1 MRKCPYC
8 NNEAELVD
16 VILAQAVV
24 KFYELDVKSVRELEK
39 YLFWRSDDSVIVSPV
54 GQLYKGLACS
64 ECDGFVK
71 VRKFGVVKSNEEYN
85 RFLSVTTNL
94 TSNWVAKNLDK
105 ITKDIYFGNPLIKSY
120 LSQLNYRWNEKLVKK
135 STLTNC
141 NQFLVKER
149 R

>member
-1 MRKCPYC
+1 VRKKCPYC

-16 VILAQAVV
+16 VILTQAVV
-24 KFYELDVKSVRELEK
+24 KFYELDVKSARELEK
-39 YLFWRSDDSVIVSPV
+39 YLFWRSDDSVIISPV

-94 TSNWVAKNLDK
+94 TSNWVVKNLDK
-105 ITKDIYFGNPLIKSY
+105 ITKDIYFGNPTYKKLPESVK
-120 LSQLNYRWNEKLVKK
+120 LSLERKVSKK
-135 STLTNC
+135 VDLDE
-141 NQFLVKER
+141 L
-149 R
+149 